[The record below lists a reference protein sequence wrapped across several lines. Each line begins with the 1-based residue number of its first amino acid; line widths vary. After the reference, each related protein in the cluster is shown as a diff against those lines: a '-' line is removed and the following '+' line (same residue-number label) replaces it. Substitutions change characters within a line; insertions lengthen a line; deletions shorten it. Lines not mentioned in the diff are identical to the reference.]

1 MDKKRKRDAT
11 FDLDKAI
18 AAWRRPYEGQR
29 RYSSEDIDELERHL
43 RDQTEALIDE
53 GVTVRDAFLQAS
65 WEVGEAWVG
74 EVEYRKVYW
83 EKIRHPARMMSELGW
98 GLSVLPGM
106 LRSHLIV
113 ALRHLWRHRG
123 YPIINITGLACALAC
138 VILVCA
144 LIVEELRYVDYHE
157 HGDRIYAVF
166 LEVRHEGVSSYDDW
180 APGGIT
186 VALREQFPE
195 VEATAR
201 AMMPLGTDAREW
213 LKAGGKTL
221 EEFFVRA
228 DPEFLDVFEFG
239 FVRGELSLDSMTAVI
254 TESAARRFFGDAD
267 PVGQSITYLGGGLKG
282 DYRITGILRDI
293 PPYAFA
299 RIGVLTA
306 APPTSYV
313 NRNTNIRMWEGWRD
327 DFWGPKNYVR
337 LPEGLPPERIE
348 RVLNEVLARSVHE
361 GLAEQATL
369 HLRPLNTIRLY
380 GWGVPGFW
388 EGTIHTIIRY
398 LTITLIIAAV
408 ACANFVN
415 LSVARTLARSAE
427 IATRKAIGARRID
440 IVIQPVTEAVVLA
453 CFALVLGVVLALY
466 HPIAGLFGDPLS
478 LAILGDWRFAAGI
491 AVAVI
496 LIGLSAGLYPGLLAL
511 RMPIRNMVGHN
522 RRIASTG
529 LRVRDI
535 LIIGQLACS
544 VFFMVSAIVIRQQ
557 TLMMASAD
565 LGIDSDRVLTTGNI
579 LANDEFE
586 SQGETIREAFRHT
599 PGVESATIMWPGP
612 GIRNYPLRWVEP
624 EDDPMNAM
632 EMQVQAADV
641 YFLETFG
648 VKLLAGRVSPGP
660 LDPEGNYEYVLNET
674 AVARLGWDDAG
685 PEGVIGRGLHV
696 GGGRGTVVGIVED
709 FHYRSL
715 RAPVPPL
722 VIRKEPLLAIAI
734 RIRSENMGQTLAAV
748 DSTWRQ
754 IFGELPNQFR
764 FVEDMEGFSLD
775 EERQRIRAYT
785 MLSWA
790 AILLAGFG
798 VYGLAAYEAQQRRRE
813 VGVRKVLGA
822 TVPSIVRLF
831 WRDHIKLIFLANL
844 IALPIAFKLIEAW
857 LQGFAHRIDL
867 STMPF
872 IAASTA
878 MALLFLAIVG
888 IQAIKIGQV
897 APAETLRSE

>member
-1 MDKKRKRDAT
+1 MDKRRKRDAT
-11 FDLDKAI
+11 FDLERAI
-18 AAWRRPYEGQR
+18 AEWRQPYQGQR
-29 RYSSEDIDELERHL
+29 RFSSEDIDELERHL
-43 RDQTEALIDE
+43 RDQTEALVDE
-53 GVTVRDAFLQAS
+53 GMTVHAAFSKAS
-65 WEVGEAWVG
+65 REVGESWAG

-83 EKIRHPARMMSELGW
+83 ERMRHPARMMGELGW
-98 GLSVLPGM
+98 GLSVLPGI
-106 LRSHLIV
+106 LRSHLTV
-113 ALRHLWRHRG
+113 ALRHLRRHRG
-123 YPIINITGLACALAC
+123 YAVINITGLACALAC
-138 VILVCA
+138 AILVCA
-144 LIVEELRYVDYHE
+144 LTVGELLYVDYYE

-166 LEVRHEGVSSYDDW
+166 LEVRHEEESSYDDW
-180 APGGIT
+180 APGGVT
-186 VALREQFPE
+186 VAIREMFPE
-195 VEATAR
+195 VEAAAR
-201 AMMPLGTDAREW
+201 AMMPLGPRSREW
-213 LKAGGKTL
+213 LQAGGKTL

-239 FVRGELSLDSMTAVI
+239 FVRGELSSEPMTAVI

-267 PVGQSITYLGGGLKG
+267 PVGQSITYLGERLKG
-282 DYRITGILRDI
+282 DYRITGILKDI
-293 PPYAFA
+293 PPHAFV
-299 RIGVLTA
+299 RVGVLTV

-313 NRNTNIRMWEGWRD
+313 SRNISMWEGWRS

-337 LPEGLPPERIE
+337 LPEGFSPQPVERA
-348 RVLNEVLARSVHE
+348 LNEVLARSVHE

-380 GWGVPGFW
+380 GWDVPGFW

-427 IATRKAIGARRID
+427 IATRKAIGARRFD
-440 IVIQPVTEAVVLA
+440 LVMQSVTEAVVIA
-453 CFALVLGVVLALY
+453 CFALVLGIALALY
-466 HPIAGLFGDPLS
+466 RPVAELFGDPLS
-478 LAILGDWRFAAGI
+478 IAVLSDWRFAAGI
-491 AVAVI
+491 AIAVV
-496 LIGLSAGLYPGLLAL
+496 LIGLSAGLYPGMLAL
-511 RMPIRNMVGHN
+511 RMPIRSMDGYN
-522 RRIASTG
+522 RRIASIG
-529 LRVRDI
+529 LRVRDL

-544 VFFMVSAIVIRQQ
+544 IFFMVGGIVIREQ
-557 TLMMASAD
+557 TSMMASAN
-565 LGIDSDRVLTTGNI
+565 LGIDSDRVLTTGDI
-579 LANDEFE
+579 LASKLE
-586 SQGETIREAFRHT
+586 SQGEAIREAFRRT

-641 YFLETFG
+641 NFLETFG

-660 LDPEGNYEYVLNET
+660 LDPGGNYEYVLNET

-685 PEGVIGRGLHV
+685 PEGVIGRGLRV
-696 GGGRGTVVGIVED
+696 GGGRGTVVGVVED

-734 RIRSENMGQTLAAV
+734 RIQPENMGQTLAAV

-754 IFGELPNQFR
+754 IFGEQPIQFR
-764 FVEDMEGFSLD
+764 FVEDMEGFSL
-775 EERQRIRAYT
+775 EEEQQRIQAYI

-790 AILLAGFG
+790 AILLTGFG
-798 VYGLAAYEAQQRRRE
+798 VYGLAAYETEQRRRE

-822 TVPSIVRLF
+822 TVPSIVCLF
-831 WRDHIKLIFLANL
+831 WRDHVKLVLLANV
-844 IALPIAFKLIEAW
+844 IALPIAYELIEAW

-867 STMPF
+867 SAVPF

-878 MALLFLAIVG
+878 VGLLFLAIVG